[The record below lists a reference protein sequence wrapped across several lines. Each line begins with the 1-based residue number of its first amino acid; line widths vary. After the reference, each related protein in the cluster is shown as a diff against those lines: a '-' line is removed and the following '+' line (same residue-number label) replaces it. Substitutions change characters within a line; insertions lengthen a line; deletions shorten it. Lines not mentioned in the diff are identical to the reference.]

1 MLVTLS
7 HAAGFA
13 TLLAA
18 SAYDLRKG
26 EVPDYIS
33 LVGIALGILLHA
45 GASFQAGSIQPLLWS
60 LGIGTGFFIMGWTA
74 YLLGGW
80 GGADA
85 LALAVLGF
93 TAPYGVSEI
102 TSGYSIDLIV
112 NMLIA
117 GLLVTLVW
125 SVVLAARQPEKVLS
139 QTYKNLRTSK
149 ARLVL
154 EIMGSLMF
162 AFIAQEAGMQ
172 GGLYAVFFV
181 TMVILIRFM
190 RAIESEVFEVEKDIE
205 NVSPG
210 EIVDTEALDGRI
222 RGIEEEELEDL
233 KDEDVDSV
241 KVKSGIR
248 FVPVFP
254 VALLLT
260 DFTSLGIGLLVNIF
274 AFGI

>member
-18 SAYDLRKG
+18 SAHDLRRG

-33 LVGIALGILLHA
+33 LIGIALGVLLHA
-45 GASFQAGSIQPLLWS
+45 GASLQTGSIQPILWS
-60 LGIGTGFFIMGWTA
+60 LGIGTGFFVMGWTA

-93 TAPYGVSEI
+93 TAPYGVSGI

-112 NMLIA
+112 NLLIA

-125 SVVLAARQPEKVLS
+125 SVVLAARKPEKVLS
-139 QTYKNLRTSK
+139 QTYENLRNDR

-154 EIMGSLMF
+154 ELMGSLMF
-162 AFIAQEAGMQ
+162 AFIAQKAGMQ
-172 GGLYAVFFV
+172 GFLYAVFFV
-181 TMVILIRFM
+181 SMVLLIRFM

-205 NVSPG
+205 EVQPG

-222 RGIEEEELEDL
+222 RGIEEDELEELKEG
-233 KDEDVDSV
+233 DVESV

-260 DFTSLGIGLLVNIF
+260 DFTSLGISFIVNIF

>member
-1 MLVTLS
+1 
-7 HAAGFA
+7 
-13 TLLAA
+13 
-18 SAYDLRKG
+18 
-26 EVPDYIS
+26 
-33 LVGIALGILLHA
+33 
-45 GASFQAGSIQPLLWS
+45 
-60 LGIGTGFFIMGWTA
+60 MGWTA

-93 TAPYGVSEI
+93 TAPYGVSGI

-112 NMLIA
+112 NLLIA

-125 SVVLAARQPEKVLS
+125 SVVLAARKPEKVLS
-139 QTYKNLRTSK
+139 QTYENLRNDR

-154 EIMGSLMF
+154 ELMGSLMF
-162 AFIAQEAGMQ
+162 AFIAQKAGMQ
-172 GGLYAVFFV
+172 GFLYAVFFV
-181 TMVILIRFM
+181 SMVLLIRFM

-205 NVSPG
+205 EVQPG

-222 RGIEEEELEDL
+222 RGIEEDELEELKEG
-233 KDEDVDSV
+233 DVESV

-260 DFTSLGIGLLVNIF
+260 DFTSLGISFIVNIF